1 MPNFQFSIFNLK
13 LKVPVGWAVPTLI
26 LSLMII
32 GCTKKTEPAIPQ
44 TDSTDT
50 EKTQMRIIS
59 LAPNLT
65 EMLFAL
71 GMGQDIVGVTKQCT
85 WPLEAKEKAC
95 VGGFWQPDI
104 EAMLALRPTL
114 LVNLWFDQQ
123 AAVVSRMERA
133 GCEVLT
139 LRIETIDQLYEAI
152 KKIGQAVGKDSDA
165 ETIVQ
170 RLKGELAEITA
181 RYVERPKPKVLWV
194 VGREPFCVAGTNTFI
209 NDLITIAGGVNAMGP
224 TLNQYP
230 RISNEQILLS
240 APDVIIEPVMNPD
253 QADTQHTTAETFYKR
268 FESIPAVQNNRI
280 YVIDGDIVSRLGPR
294 LDQAARRVAECL
306 WQE

>member
-1 MPNFQFSIFNLK
+1 
-13 LKVPVGWAVPTLI
+13 
-26 LSLMII
+26 
-32 GCTKKTEPAIPQ
+32 
-44 TDSTDT
+44 
-50 EKTQMRIIS
+50 
-59 LAPNLT
+59 
-65 EMLFAL
+65 
-71 GMGQDIVGVTKQCT
+71 MGDDIVGVTKQCT
-85 WPLEAKEKAC
+85 WPPEASEKAC

-123 AAVVSRMERA
+123 AAVVSRMERT

-152 KKIGQAVGKDSDA
+152 QKIGQAVDKELEA
-165 ETIVQ
+165 ETMIQ
-170 RLKGELAEITA
+170 RLQSELAEIDA
-181 RYVERPKPKVLWV
+181 RYAERPKPKVLWV
-194 VGREPFCVAGTNTFI
+194 VGREPFSVAGTNTFI
-209 NDLITIAGGVNAMGP
+209 NDLIDIAGGVNAMGP

-240 APDVIIEPVMNPD
+240 APDIIIEPVMDPD
-253 QADTQHTTAETFYKR
+253 QGDTQLSTAEAFYKR
-268 FESIPAVQNNRI
+268 FDSVPAVQNNRI